1 MKKLFLFF
9 ALASTVAFTSC
20 SKDNDDTDAIVGTW
34 VMESSFTIGDNTT
47 SNREEWVF
55 RNDATGN
62 YKDATNG
69 DVTDESAFSWSKSD
83 EGYLVNYAQEEYS
96 DETFTIGE
104 LLGKNTLEEDGYT
117 IAIKE

>member
-20 SKDNDDTDAIVGTW
+20 SKDEDDTDAIVGTW
-34 VMESSFTIGDNTT
+34 VSESSITVNESTT
-47 SNREEWVF
+47 NYREEWVF

-69 DVTDESAFSWSKSD
+69 DVLEESAFSWSKTE
-83 EGYLVNYAQEEYS
+83 EGYLVNYALEDMS
-96 DETFTIGE
+96 DETFTIGD
-104 LLGKNTLEEDGYT
+104 LLGEKTLEEDGYM
-117 IAIKE
+117 IAVKE